1 VVTHYG
7 PADLASRRAVV
18 YPASAMSL
26 RPAELAELATEL
38 NAQLRGAFLQ
48 KAWVP
53 DRSTAYLELRQ
64 PGRSTRLCLCAAPG
78 VGRISVADARTTSE
92 QAAPLQRWVR
102 AQLTG
107 AQLQHASAA
116 GSRLKLS
123 FATRAGPRALGLDL
137 FANALLLLADADR
150 VLSASSEAAPA
161 PRPGSQWTLD
171 GEPTGSGE
179 GEAPPSRLRP
189 PDDAPLG
196 LLRAAEQ
203 LLGQAQ
209 RAQRATELRR
219 QLVRPLK
226 QRRTQLLRTLE
237 KVRAEAARGPDAE
250 RHRGY
255 GELVAQN
262 VHRLTRGA
270 RTVRLTAY
278 TEEGVTE
285 LDVPLDPARP
295 PREQAE
301 RHFHQYR
308 RLTRGVEHAGRRLVQ
323 LEEELAALEAE
334 LLRVEALPEAL
345 LPRAAAEPAT
355 AFSPKRKAGPA
366 RHVAFREFRASD
378 GGRILVGKG
387 GADNDTLT
395 FKVARPFDAWLHA
408 LGSPGAHV
416 VVPLQRGEQVPEQCL
431 IDAAHLALHFSP
443 LKEEPRG
450 EVAWTYARFVRKPR
464 DAGPG
469 AVLYTRERV
478 LLIRVE
484 RGRLERLLSSN
495 N

>member
-1 VVTHYG
+1 
-7 PADLASRRAVV
+7 
-18 YPASAMSL
+18 MSL

-64 PGRSTRLCLCAAPG
+64 PGRSTRLCLCTAPG
-78 VGRISVADARTTSE
+78 LGRICVADARATSE
-92 QAAPLQRWVR
+92 QAAPLQRAVR
-102 AQLTG
+102 QHLTG
-107 AQLQHASAA
+107 AQLLRAAAA
-116 GSRLKLS
+116 GARLRLE

-137 FANALLLLADADR
+137 AAHALLLLTDADR
-150 VLSASSEAAPA
+150 VLAASSDAAPP
-161 PRPGSQWTLD
+161 PRPGSAWPVPED
-171 GEPTGSGE
+171 IPARHGEE
-179 GEAPPSRLRP
+179 DRPSRLRA

-209 RAQRATELRR
+209 RAQRAEDLRR
-219 QLVRPLK
+219 QLLRPLK
-226 QRRTQLLRTLE
+226 QRRAQLRRTLD
-237 KVRAEAARGPDAE
+237 KVRAEAERGPDAE
-250 RHRGY
+250 RHRRF

-262 VHRLTRGA
+262 VHLLARGA

-278 TEEGVTE
+278 AEDGLAEVE
-285 LDVPLDPARP
+285 VPLDPARP

-308 RLTRGVEHAGRRLVQ
+308 RLTRGVEHAGRRLLQ
-323 LEEELAALEAE
+323 LQAVLAAVDAEAA
-334 LLRVEALPEAL
+334 RVEALPEAA
-345 LPRAAAEPAT
+345 LPEAAAAPAP
-355 AFSPKRKAGPA
+355 ALVPRRKTGPA
-366 RHVAFREFRASD
+366 RHVAFREFRALD

-416 VVPLQRGEQVPEQCL
+416 VVPLQRGEQVPEQRL

-443 LKEEPRG
+443 IKEEPRG
-450 EVAWTYARFVRKPR
+450 EVACTFARFVRKPR

-469 AVLYTRERV
+469 AVIYTRERV
-478 LLIRVE
+478 LLIHVE
-484 RGRLERLLSSN
+484 RARLERLLSAN
-495 N
+495 